1 MSVGLSN
8 LTVPAWLVW
17 LSRLVVAGVFVAA
30 AVPKLMDP
38 VTFAEDVAN
47 YDSFPEFSRH
57 IIAAFI
63 PVLELV
69 AAVALLVPRLAR
81 GAVVVV
87 LGLDIAFIALIA
99 SVLARG
105 IDIRC
110 GCFGGAAEEAE
121 AIGWSTLLRDVAL
134 LAPIILA
141 GLGTDASSAA
151 AETTLPDGTLDPP
164 DAQ

>member
-1 MSVGLSN
+1 MSAAVSRLV
-8 LTVPAWLVW
+8 VPAWLVW
-17 LSRLVVAGVFVAA
+17 VSRLVVAGVFVAA

-63 PVLELV
+63 PVLEL
-69 AAVALLVPRLAR
+69 AAAAALLVPRLAR

-87 LGLDIAFIALIA
+87 LGLDLAFIALIG
-99 SVLARG
+99 SVLVRG

-110 GCFGGAAEEAE
+110 GCFGGATEEAE

-134 LAPIILA
+134 LAPILLS
-141 GLGTDASSAA
+141 GLGTEPGSAV
-151 AETTLPDGTLDPP
+151 AETTLPDGTIDPSDP
-164 DAQ
+164 A